1 MSAIAHE
8 AAERFGVTRLIV
20 EHRLGT
26 LGLGDVSVAIVSAH
40 PHRAPALDAMRFAIE
55 ELKRRVPV
63 WKLELY
69 VDGTREW
76 VGAVSIPEGVR

>member
-1 MSAIAHE
+1 
-8 AAERFGVTRLIV
+8 
-20 EHRLGT
+20 
-26 LGLGDVSVAIVSAH
+26 
-40 PHRAPALDAMRFAIE
+40 
-55 ELKRRVPV
+55 VPI